1 MIPNRKLLR
10 DQTFVS
16 KQEGM
21 PFNYNWEV
29 NDAYSGNVFNHG
41 SKSDGKVTEGEYRV
55 LLPDG
60 RTQVL
65 YLSTVRFI
73 IP

>member
-1 MIPNRKLLR
+1 
-10 DQTFVS
+10 
-16 KQEGM
+16 M

-65 YLSTVRFI
+65 YFFSSIFYQFI
-73 IP
+73 LYYVSLYMW